1 MPPWKALQT
10 HPIREESPLPE
21 SDRFESTFSG
31 LSRVNDSLKQII
43 LVHEESGHRKARK
56 KPGGVESETGTAT
69 E

>member
-1 MPPWKALQT
+1 MPLRKFFRPT
-10 HPIREESPLPE
+10 PFEGESPLPE